1 MRRTSRTFEKKDNMT
16 GILFLVP
23 ALLVLVIIVAY
34 PVFFSGQMSFMR
46 WRPTELTRKF
56 VGFYNYRKILTDPR
70 TMVALRNTFIY
81 GIGGAIGKICIGMS
95 LALLLNQ
102 KFPGRG
108 LARTLL
114 MLPWIIPITSSLT
127 TWRWMY
133 DSTYGIF
140 NILLLRLHIISEPI
154 IFLGSKFWALPCL
167 LMVGIWLGYP
177 MMMVMLLAGLQTIPD
192 ELYEA
197 AQVEGA
203 GVLQRFWHVTI
214 PGVRMILSI
223 ASILSIIWSF
233 NAFNVIWLLT
243 KGGPSNST
251 HILNTLAYELAF
263 TGMRYDYAAAL
274 AMITLL
280 LLAVFLYVFVKLQK
294 EGNV

>member
-1 MRRTSRTFEKKDNMT
+1 MSPSPRKVKQIID
-16 GILFLVP
+16 P
-23 ALLVLVIIVAY
+23 QYVI
-34 PVFFSGQMSFMR
+34 
-46 WRPTELTRKF
+46 
-56 VGFYNYRKILTDPR
+56 
-70 TMVALRNTFIY
+70 
-81 GIGGAIGKICIGMS
+81 
-95 LALLLNQ
+95 
-102 KFPGRG
+102 
-108 LARTLL
+108 
-114 MLPWIIPITSSLT
+114 
-127 TWRWMY
+127 
-133 DSTYGIF
+133 
-140 NILLLRLHIISEPI
+140 
-154 IFLGSKFWALPCL
+154 
-167 LMVGIWLGYP
+167 
-177 MMMVMLLAGLQTIPD
+177 
-192 ELYEA
+192 
-197 AQVEGA
+197 EGA

-223 ASILSIIWSF
+223 ATILSIIWSF